1 MTNNTTDV
9 IWGICWNCWCS
20 CFSWGDSLWCDVQW
34 HMPNTLRG
42 MCSIDY
48 HVVKWMQAQTCN
60 SRTPMKREP
69 PLGEQ
74 ADVLKGKHSQ
84 RNVNMAYIL
93 RSGKNFFGLSHHF
106 YEHLSHLSVVLV
118 EQLKMSCAQ
127 HFTWASHLED
137 KNTYWMSGSSTKSAM
152 NFIDICQRLIL
163 VL

>member
-1 MTNNTTDV
+1 
-9 IWGICWNCWCS
+9 
-20 CFSWGDSLWCDVQW
+20 
-34 HMPNTLRG
+34 
-42 MCSIDY
+42 
-48 HVVKWMQAQTCN
+48 MQAQTCN

-93 RSGKNFFGLSHHF
+93 RSGKNFFGLLHHF

-137 KNTYWMSGSSTKSAM
+137 KNTYWMPGSSTKSAM
-152 NFIDICQRLIL
+152 NFIDICKRL
-163 VL
+163 VLVL